1 MQAAI
6 ERRGKELAGLGLVIL
21 GLMAAAT
28 IGSYTPE
35 DPSWLSATDAP
46 VQNWMGRI
54 GASIAA
60 PLFMIVG
67 QGAWGLALVLLV
79 WGVRL
84 ALHAGEDRAFSRIVF
99 APIWIALSAVYAA
112 GQTVGPE
119 WTHSFGLGGLF
130 GDMMMG
136 TILGVLPIGAG
147 LGLKLVMIVLA
158 VGLLALGAFVL
169 GFTREELK
177 AIARFL
183 LLGMVMA
190 YASVLQLLGRGAG
203 ASLAAARQLQ
213 AAQAD
218 RRDRRRAEEA
228 EAAAWA
234 AAQEAIPAPP
244 RAVPAAAA
252 AQTRVHRVAAE
263 PVGVG
268 HPEAAPRRPVPQAA
282 PQPVPQPM
290 SAQAPAPQ
298 PTLVAPRRAAPAPQP
313 ELDEPPVIDAQD
325 PAPWQDLPEP
335 KKPGL
340 LARVIKH
347 IEPSPEP
354 DPQDDFD
361 TEAWGEEEFDMGD
374 ERIRS
379 KIADVIRNRRNG
391 PRPAPSFVAD
401 PSKPLTKGRGVRP
414 APLIIQT
421 GPKLRR
427 EPPITAAH
435 TPPTLPPE
443 PPVTAPKRSAAM
455 MAAPATVRAAVPRAP
470 AAIPPAPDLPAARAV
485 PPAPRAEP
493 EAFRPLPE
501 TELPEDDFADV
512 YDEPWVQEPPVAA
525 APAAPVARPRAR
537 QRPAD
542 DLGYDEFTPTEHVPA
557 RYTAARAAQDEYDDL
572 RDFDDYG
579 EDDAETGEDG
589 SGVNIF
595 RENDDDTPRAWD
607 DTDEDDASFNPEDYA
622 PPPILR
628 GGVEPSERMT
638 TPVAEPKKLVQPD
651 IRKPIQPSRR
661 AQAESQSALGPQ
673 DQDSGYELP
682 PLSLLGSPDAIERHH
697 LSDEALEENA
707 RMLETVLDDYGV
719 KGEIVSVRPGP
730 VVTMYELEPAPGLK
744 ASRVIGLSDDIARS
758 MSALSARVS
767 TVPGRSVIG
776 IELPN
781 ENREMVS
788 FREILSSR
796 DYGDGNQKLPLA
808 LGKDIG
814 GDAMVANLAKMP
826 HLLIAG
832 TTGSG
837 KSVAINTMIL
847 SLLYK
852 LTPDDLR
859 LVMIDPKMLEL
870 SVYDGIPH
878 LLSPVVTDP
887 KKAVVA
893 LKWVVGEMEDRYRKM
908 SKMGV
913 RNIDGYNG
921 RVAEALKKGEM
932 FSRTVQTG
940 FDDDT
945 GEPVFETEE
954 IEPKKMPYIVVIVDE
969 MADLMMVAGKE
980 IEACIQRLAQ
990 MARASGIHLIM
1001 ATQRPS
1007 VDVITGT
1014 IKANFP
1020 TRISFQ
1026 VTSKIDSRT
1035 ILGEMGAEQLL
1046 GMGDMLYMAGGA
1058 KITRCHGPFVSDEE
1072 VEEVVN
1078 HLKAFGPPEYVG
1090 GVVQGP
1096 DDEKADN
1103 IDAVLGLNTGGNTGG
1118 EDALYDQAVA
1128 IVIKDRKC
1136 STSYI
1141 QRKLGIGYNKAARL
1155 VEQMEDEQVVS
1166 PANHVGKREI
1176 LVPEQA

>member
-1 MQAAI
+1 MAYQARGRDPLFDSNMQAAI
-6 ERRGKELAGLGLVIL
+6 EKRGKELMGLALVVL
-21 GLMAAAT
+21 GLMAAAM
-28 IGSYTPE
+28 IASYTPE

-46 VQNWMGRI
+46 VQNWMGRL

-67 QGAWGLALVLLV
+67 LGSWGLALVLMV
-79 WGVRL
+79 WGVRMVV
-84 ALHAGEDRAFSRIVF
+84 HQGDDRALSCLIF
-99 APIWIALSAVYAA
+99 APIWVALSAVYAA
-112 GQTVGPE
+112 GQPVDAS
-119 WTHSFGLGGLF
+119 WSHSFGLGGLF
-130 GDMMMG
+130 GDMM
-136 TILGVLPIGAG
+136 LGSLLNLLPLSAS
-147 LGLKLVMIVLA
+147 LGLKMAMLLLGAGIV
-158 VGLLALGAFVL
+158 ALGAFVL
-169 GFTREELK
+169 GFTKPELR

-183 LLGMVMA
+183 VLGVVMVYATLL
-190 YASVLQLLGRGAG
+190 SVLGRGASG
-203 ASLAAARQLQ
+203 AVQAAMSMQDAHAARRE
-213 AAQAD
+213 
-218 RRDRRRAEEA
+218 RRKAEAA

-234 AAQEAIPAPP
+234 AAQEAVPAPP
-244 RAVPAAAA
+244 VSRRRVQPSVTAAPSPAP
-252 AQTRVHRVAAE
+252 AE
-263 PVGVG
+263 DDY
-268 HPEAAPRRPVPQAA
+268 PEAPRAEKTGFLARMPQLIKRP
-282 PQPVPQPM
+282 
-290 SAQAPAPQ
+290 
-298 PTLVAPRRAAPAPQP
+298 
-313 ELDEPPVIDAQD
+313 D
-325 PAPWQDLPEP
+325 PLPEP
-335 KKPGL
+335 ELVEAETFAGEAEMPG
-340 LARVIKH
+340 
-347 IEPSPEP
+347 
-354 DPQDDFD
+354 DD
-361 TEAWGEEEFDMGD
+361 
-374 ERIRS
+374 RIRA
-379 KIADVIRNRRNG
+379 KIADVIKSRIRQ
-391 PRPAPSFVAD
+391 PEPPIEETA
-401 PSKPLTKGRGVRP
+401 PLTKGRGRRP
-414 APLIIQT
+414 EPLIV
-421 GPKLRR
+421 
-427 EPPITAAH
+427 H
-435 TPPTLPPE
+435 TTRGHALPPE
-443 PPVTAPKRSAAM
+443 PPLTARHAAAQATPTADDRL
-455 MAAPATVRAAVPRAP
+455 AAPMTAAGAATAAAATVARAAAP
-470 AAIPPAPDLPAARAV
+470 SPALSRVAAPSAV
-485 PPAPRAEP
+485 PPAPSMHDHEDGRDEVLTDFEDDDDDGYDVQSYIADQAQAPRVPGAEP
-493 EAFRPLPE
+493 RK
-501 TELPEDDFADV
+501 V
-512 YDEPWVQEPPVAA
+512 VQ
-525 APAAPVARPRAR
+525 
-537 QRPAD
+537 Q
-542 DLGYDEFTPTEHVPA
+542 PA
-557 RYTAARAAQDEYDDL
+557 RK
-572 RDFDDYG
+572 
-579 EDDAETGEDG
+579 
-589 SGVNIF
+589 
-595 RENDDDTPRAWD
+595 
-607 DTDEDDASFNPEDYA
+607 
-622 PPPILR
+622 
-628 GGVEPSERMT
+628 
-638 TPVAEPKKLVQPD
+638 PVQT
-651 IRKPIQPSRR
+651 SRR
-661 AQAESQSALGPQ
+661 AQEEAQPRLKFEEPEVE
-673 DQDSGYELP
+673 YELP
-682 PLSLLGSPDAIERHH
+682 PLSLLMNPDTITRHH
-697 LSDEALEENA
+697 LSDDALEENA
-707 RMLETVLDDYGV
+707 RMLESVLDDYGV

-744 ASRVIGLSDDIARS
+744 ASRVIGLADDIARS

-781 ENREMVS
+781 DNREMVG
-788 FREILSSR
+788 FREILSTR
-796 DYGDGNQKLPLA
+796 DFGDGNQKLPLA

-814 GDAMVANLAKMP
+814 GDPIVANLAKMP

-852 LTPDDLR
+852 LTPNDLR

-893 LKWVVGEMEDRYRKM
+893 LKWVVGEMEERYRKM

-921 RVAEALKKGEM
+921 RVADALKKGEM

-954 IEPKKMPYIVVIVDE
+954 FEPKKMPYIVVIVDE

-1078 HLKAFGPPEYVG
+1078 HLKAFGPPSYVG
-1090 GVVQGP
+1090 GVVEGP
-1096 DDEKADN
+1096 DEEKADG
-1103 IDAVLGLNTGGNTGG
+1103 IDAVLGLSTGGNTDG

-1141 QRKLGIGYNKAARL
+1141 QRKLAIGYNKAARL
-1155 VEQMEDEQVVS
+1155 VEQMEDEGVVS
-1166 PANHVGKREI
+1166 AANHVGKREI
-1176 LVPEQA
+1176 LVPEQH